1 MVLKWVQE
9 NIDKFGGNPDKVT
22 LMGDSSGAAAISI
35 HVLSPLSKVEICR
48 HFDSCYAILAKGINM

>member
-9 NIDKFGGNPDKVT
+9 NIEKFGGNPNKVT

-35 HVLSPLSKVEICR
+35 HVLSPLSKV
-48 HFDSCYAILAKGINM
+48 